1 MKEAEMLSAYALD
14 AAGSK
19 DLLCHVVFHPEVVGR
34 FKGLLIVCF
43 KRIFENVLP
52 GSDLAPNSKI

>member
-1 MKEAEMLSAYALD
+1 MLSAYALD

>member
-19 DLLCHVVFHPEVVGR
+19 ALRCHVVFHPEVVGG

-43 KRIFENVLP
+43 QRIFENMLP
-52 GSDLAPNSKI
+52 GSDSALDSKI

>member
-1 MKEAEMLSAYALD
+1 MKEAETLSAYALD

-19 DLLCHVVFHPEVVGR
+19 ASLCHVVFHPEVVGG
-34 FKGLLIVCF
+34 FKGLLIVGF